1 MKLQDSIQQELF
13 SKNRLQ
19 GYADTQ
25 EHEQNLYLI
34 AQITHKIGILEIIIR
49 NKIDSLLTS
58 HNPHWL
64 EATDFKDDLQKHTRD
79 AIISRQSLGFWV
91 KTADFHN
98 IHAAIFHTGFLETL
112 DFKKYYRKNKNRF
125 NRTMNL
131 RHYHKAKAILLLLRL
146 IRNRAFHFENL
157 YKFVG
162 NGYPRLNIQIINKRN
177 EGIYI
182 AILPS
187 KIIDFLNDVLM
198 SFHIDLVYY
207 AENLNGNGGRG
218 SA

>member
-79 AIISRQSLGFWV
+79 AIISRQSLGFWL
-91 KTADFHN
+91 KPQ
-98 IHAAIFHTGFLETL
+98 IFTISTPPFSTQV
-112 DFKKYYRKNKNRF
+112 F
-125 NRTMNL
+125 
-131 RHYHKAKAILLLLRL
+131 
-146 IRNRAFHFENL
+146 
-157 YKFVG
+157 
-162 NGYPRLNIQIINKRN
+162 
-177 EGIYI
+177 
-182 AILPS
+182 
-187 KIIDFLNDVLM
+187 
-198 SFHIDLVYY
+198 
-207 AENLNGNGGRG
+207 
-218 SA
+218 